1 MRLSCCV
8 LDARTRS
15 APSVRPLAPPRT
27 RSGDQSRSSCL
38 PALPGGPIDVMSEGA
53 VGLDNARVAAWLAQ
67 ERIRSDARSTNAQY
81 RIPWAATGA
90 GDGADP
96 LQQALVDVQS
106 HFLHVASQPQQPVV
120 QPAVPQRSALPPSRP
135 SASPPPRPSRKQRR
149 ANCMDER
156 SAEYE

>member
-1 MRLSCCV
+1 MRPCVRSRSGTLSRSRSIQTLSEGATAVRLSCCV
-8 LDARTRS
+8 ADARTRS

-106 HFLHVASQPQQPVV
+106 HFLHVDCLI
-120 QPAVPQRSALPPSRP
+120 AVLLTS
-135 SASPPPRPSRKQRR
+135 
-149 ANCMDER
+149 
-156 SAEYE
+156 